1 MRVGH
6 RQQACGLF
14 HEPAVAGRGLTLG
27 TVPVAAGVVSES
39 LVTAAIASFQM
50 SAQRGRTAQA
60 DIAQHLPLLVRESM
74 APALKELVLVSVK
87 DIGHFEPMSVHA
99 VLFPPWVRVMRMGR
113 SSSGLAVACSLAS
126 ETCRYR
132 EVVSRSR

>member
-1 MRVGH
+1 MSVRH
-6 RQQACGLF
+6 RQQACGLL
-14 HEPAVAGRGLTLG
+14 HEPVVACRRLTLG

-74 APALKELVLVSVK
+74 APVLKELVLVSVK

-99 VLFPPWVRVMRMGR
+99 VLFPPRAMRMSRMGR

-126 ETCRYR
+126 ETCR
-132 EVVSRSR
+132 